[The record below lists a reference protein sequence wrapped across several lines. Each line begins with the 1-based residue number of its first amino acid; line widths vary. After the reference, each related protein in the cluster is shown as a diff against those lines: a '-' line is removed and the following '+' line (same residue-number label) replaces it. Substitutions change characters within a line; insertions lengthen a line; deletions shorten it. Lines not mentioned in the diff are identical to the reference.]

1 MTPSVSFDPVA
12 FKNETREEWR
22 SIAEG
27 WRKWYDVL
35 EAEDAGQ
42 AISAKLVELTGIG
55 PGASVLD
62 VAGGYGEPSL
72 TAARIVGPEGRVV
85 CTDLS
90 PEMLA
95 FGKQR
100 AAEAGADNVEFLER
114 DAEQL
119 GFDEATFDAVVSRA
133 GLMFLPDVVGT
144 LGRLHTFLK
153 PGGRIAA
160 SVWGPLPKVQFL
172 AGFSIVF
179 QELQLPPPPPGRP
192 GIVALSDADE
202 LAAHVKNAGFHDVDT
217 GTIVSSFQTKTPE
230 DFTQFMSDLAPRSI
244 VELID
249 SQPQAVRE
257 RLRRDVTGVWK
268 QFLDDSGRVRTTDEA
283 IWVVGTK

>member
-1 MTPSVSFDPVA
+1 MTQLQSFDPVA
-12 FKNETREEWR
+12 FKDEAREEWR

-27 WRKWYDVL
+27 WRKWYHVL
-35 EAEDAGQ
+35 EAENAGQ
-42 AISAKLVELTGIG
+42 AISAKLVELAGIK

-72 TAARIVGPEGRVV
+72 TAAPIVGPEGRVV

-95 FGKQR
+95 FGKER
-100 AAEAGADNVEFLER
+100 AAEAGADNVEFVER

-119 GFDEATFDAVVSRA
+119 AFGEGTFDAVVSRA
-133 GLMFLPDVVGT
+133 GLMFLPDVAGT

-160 SVWGPLPKVQFL
+160 SVWGPLPKVQYL
-172 AGFSIVF
+172 AGFPIVF

-202 LAAHVKNAGFHDVDT
+202 LAALVEGAGFRDVET
-217 GTIVSSFQTKTPE
+217 GMIVSSFQTETPE

-244 VELID
+244 VRLID
-249 SQPQAVRE
+249 SQPREVGE
-257 RLRRDVTGVWK
+257 RLSRKVTEVWK
-268 QFLDDSGRVRTTDEA
+268 QFLDNNGRVRTRDEA

>member
-1 MTPSVSFDPVA
+1 MTQAQAFDPVA

-22 SIAEG
+22 FIVDG

-35 EAEDAGQ
+35 EAENAGQ
-42 AISAKLVELTGIG
+42 AISAKLVELAGIR

-95 FGKQR
+95 FGRER
-100 AAEAGADNVEFLER
+100 AAEARADNVEFVER

-119 GFDEATFDAVVSRA
+119 EFDEASFDAVVSRA
-133 GLMFLPDVVGT
+133 GLMFLPDVAGT
-144 LGRLHTFLK
+144 LRRLHTFLK

-160 SVWGPLPKVQFL
+160 SVWGPLPKVQYL
-172 AGFSIVF
+172 AGFPIVF

-192 GIVALSDADE
+192 GIVALSDADQ
-202 LAAHVKNAGFHDVDT
+202 LAALVEGAGFRDVET
-217 GTIVSSFQTKTPE
+217 GTIVSSFETETPE
-230 DFTQFMSDLAPRSI
+230 DFTQLMSDLAPRSI
-244 VELID
+244 VGLID
-249 SQPQAVRE
+249 SQPREVRE
-257 RLRRDVTGVWK
+257 RLWRKVTAVWT
-268 QFLDDSGRVRTTDEA
+268 QFLDDNGRVRTRDEA
-283 IWVVGTK
+283 IWVVGMK

>member
-1 MTPSVSFDPVA
+1 MTQSETFDPVA
-12 FKNETREEWR
+12 FKNETREDWR

-42 AISAKLVELTGIG
+42 AISAKLVELARIK
-55 PGASVLD
+55 PRASVLD

-72 TAARIVGPEGRVV
+72 TAARIVGPDGRVV

-90 PEMLA
+90 SEMLA
-95 FGKQR
+95 FGKER
-100 AAEAGADNVEFLER
+100 AAEAGADNVEFVER

-119 GFDEATFDAVVSRA
+119 EFDEATFDAIVSRA
-133 GLMFLPDVVGT
+133 GLMFLPDVAGT
-144 LGRLHTFLK
+144 LERLHTFLT

-160 SVWGPLPKVQFL
+160 SVWGPLPKVQYL
-172 AGFSIVF
+172 AGLPIVF

-192 GIVALSDADE
+192 GVVALSDADE
-202 LAAHVKNAGFHDVDT
+202 LAALVEGAGFRDVET
-217 GTIVSSFQTKTPE
+217 GTIVSSFETETPE
-230 DFTQFMSDLAPRSI
+230 DFTQFLSDLAPRSI
-244 VELID
+244 VGLID
-249 SQPQAVRE
+249 SQPREVRE
-257 RLRRDVTGVWK
+257 RLWRRVTEVWK
-268 QFLDDSGRVRTTDEA
+268 QFLDDNGRVRTRDEA

>member
-1 MTPSVSFDPVA
+1 MTQSETFDPVA
-12 FKNETREEWR
+12 FKDDTREDWR

-27 WRKWYDVL
+27 WRKWYHVL

-42 AISAKLVELTGIG
+42 AISAKLVELAGIR
-55 PGASVLD
+55 PRASVLD

-72 TAARIVGPEGRVV
+72 TAARIVGPDGRVV

-95 FGKQR
+95 FGRER
-100 AAEAGADNVEFLER
+100 AAEAGADNVEFVER

-119 GFDEATFDAVVSRA
+119 EFDEATFDAIVSRA
-133 GLMFLPDVVGT
+133 GLMFLPDVAGT

-160 SVWGPLPKVQFL
+160 SVWGPLPKVQYL
-172 AGFSIVF
+172 AGLPIVF

-192 GIVALSDADE
+192 GVVALSDADE
-202 LAAHVKNAGFHDVDT
+202 LAALVEGAGFRDVET
-217 GTIVSSFQTKTPE
+217 GTIVSSFETETPE

-244 VELID
+244 VGLID
-249 SQPQAVRE
+249 RQPREARE
-257 RLRRDVTGVWK
+257 RLFGKMTQVWK
-268 QFLDDSGRVRTTDEA
+268 QFLDDNGRVRTKDEA

>member
-1 MTPSVSFDPVA
+1 MTQSQSFDSVA

-27 WRKWYDVL
+27 WRKWHDVL
-35 EAEDAGQ
+35 EAENAGQ
-42 AISAKLVELTGIG
+42 VINAKLVELAGIR

-95 FGKQR
+95 FGRER
-100 AAEAGADNVEFLER
+100 AAEAGADNVEFVER

-119 GFDEATFDAVVSRA
+119 EFDEATFDAVVSRA
-133 GLMFLPDVVGT
+133 GLMFLPDVGGT
-144 LGRLHTFLK
+144 LWRLHTFLK

-160 SVWGPLPKVQFL
+160 SVWGPLPKVQYL
-172 AGFSIVF
+172 AGFPIVF
-179 QELQLPPPPPGRP
+179 QELQLPLPPPGRP
-192 GIVALSDADE
+192 GVTALSDADE
-202 LAAHVKNAGFHDVDT
+202 LAALVEGAGFRDVET
-217 GTIVSSFQTKTPE
+217 GTIVSSFETGTPE
-230 DFTQFMSDLAPRSI
+230 DFTQLMSDLAPRSI
-244 VELID
+244 VGLIE
-249 SQPQAVRE
+249 SQPREVRE
-257 RLRRDVTGVWK
+257 RLWRKVTEVWK
-268 QFLDDSGRVRTTDEA
+268 QFLDDNGRVRTRDEA

>member
-1 MTPSVSFDPVA
+1 MAQSQTFDPVA
-12 FKNETREEWR
+12 FKDETREDWR

-35 EAEDAGQ
+35 EAEGAGQ
-42 AISAKLVELTGIG
+42 LVSRKLVELAGIG

-72 TAARIVGPEGRVV
+72 TAARIVGPDGRVV

-95 FGKQR
+95 FGRER
-100 AAEAGADNVEFLER
+100 AAEAGADNVEFDER

-119 GFDEATFDAVVSRA
+119 EFDEATFDAIVSRA
-133 GLMFLPDVVGT
+133 GLMFLPDVAGT
-144 LGRLHTFLK
+144 LSRLHTFLK

-172 AGFSIVF
+172 AGVPIVF

-192 GIVALSDADE
+192 GITALSDADE
-202 LAAHVKNAGFHDVDT
+202 LAALVEGAGFRSVET
-217 GTIVSSFQTKTPE
+217 GTVVSSFATETPE
-230 DFTQFMSDLAPRSI
+230 AFTRFMTDLAPRSI
-244 VELID
+244 VDLVAR
-249 SQPQAVRE
+249 QPREVRE
-257 RLRRDVTGVWK
+257 RLWRKVTETWT
-268 QFLDDSGRVRTTDEA
+268 QFLDDNGRVRTRDEA
-283 IWVVGTK
+283 IWVAGTR